1 MKLAYFGDIVG
12 RAGRDALLDRL
23 PGIRERLDL
32 DFVVA
37 NGENAAGGFG
47 ISQDIANRLLQTG
60 VDVIS
65 VGALTH
71 SASVLD
77 IGLDAA

>member
-12 RAGRDALLDRL
+12 RAGRDALIDRL

-60 VDVIS
+60 SSIK
-65 VGALTH
+65 
-71 SASVLD
+71 
-77 IGLDAA
+77 